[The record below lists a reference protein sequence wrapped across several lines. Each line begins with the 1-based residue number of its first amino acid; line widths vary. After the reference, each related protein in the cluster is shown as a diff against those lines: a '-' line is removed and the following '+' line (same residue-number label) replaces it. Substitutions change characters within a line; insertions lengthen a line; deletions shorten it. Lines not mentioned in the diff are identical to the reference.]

1 MLNSNIT
8 KDFLDKEVVQG
19 LKRPGLL
26 HTRYY
31 EEMPTFE
38 KAECEFVY
46 PDINYSETSDP
57 LGGDDKLNCQI
68 VFGRDRDSH
77 LLSGYGKIGGTPC
90 AAIDI
95 VAGRMSSENKQRKGL
110 FRKDLEPPT
119 RDKLLNRNFFSD
131 ASRIYI
137 SQKSDI
143 DHYFGLPPGRFGR
156 PKGEAAI
163 GIKSDHVRIIGRDS
177 VKIFAGSARAQNLGW
192 TGELN
197 SNGEMLVDPKI
208 EFITNLSDDP
218 EPIVKGNKLIVCLND
233 IVNKLQSIS
242 EAFVRQNSEIIKLS
256 AAMSKHFH
264 IGGGVGYVQVG
275 PDPILMTESI
285 GVIANE
291 VREISV
297 QLNEAINAEVFRNN
311 YLGLGEKA
319 GLFGK
324 TKVDKLDEGQI
335 KFDTYVLSTNVFST

>member
-1 MLNSNIT
+1 MKNSNVT
-8 KDFLDKEVVQG
+8 KDFLQKEVVQG

-38 KAECEFVY
+38 KAESEFVY
-46 PDINYSETSDP
+46 PDINYSNSSDP
-57 LGGDDKLNCQI
+57 LGGDEKLNCQI

-77 LLSGYGKIGGTPC
+77 LLSGYGKIGGSPC
-90 AAIDI
+90 ASIDI
-95 VAGRMSSENKQRKGL
+95 VAGRMSSENKQKKGL

-119 RDKLLNRNFFSD
+119 RDKLVGNNFFSD

-137 SQKSDI
+137 SQKADI

-197 SNGEMLVDPKI
+197 SNGEMLVGSKI

-218 EPIVKGNKLIVCLND
+218 EPLVKGNKLIICLND
-233 IVNKLQSIS
+233 IVDKLQAIS
-242 EAFVRQNSEIIKLS
+242 EAFVRQNTEIIKLS
-256 AAMSKHFH
+256 SAVAKHFH
-264 IGGGVGYVQVG
+264 IGGGVGYITVG
-275 PDPILMTESI
+275 PDPILITESI

-291 VREISV
+291 VREIST
-297 QLNEAINAEVFRNN
+297 QLTETINTEIFRQN
-311 YLGLGEKA
+311 YLGLGEKS
-319 GLFGK
+319 GLTGK
-324 TKVDKLDEGQI
+324 TGVERLDEGQI